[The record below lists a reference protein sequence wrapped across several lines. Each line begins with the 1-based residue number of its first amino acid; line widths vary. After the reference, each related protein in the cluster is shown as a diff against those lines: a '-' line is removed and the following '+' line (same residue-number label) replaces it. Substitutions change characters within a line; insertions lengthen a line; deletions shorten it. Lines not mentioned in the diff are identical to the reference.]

1 MVEKWAIPPDV
12 EYRMQLI
19 ARELRKNPTPSEHLL
34 WQEIRYKKLGGRKFR
49 RQVAIGAFVVDFY
62 CSSENLVVEVDGGIH
77 DKRQEAD
84 HIRQEMIESL
94 GIRFLRFRNDEVIHN
109 LAFVLQTIQTS
120 FGTQ

>member
-109 LAFVLQTIQTS
+109 LAFVLQTIQTY